1 MFWKVFWD
9 SLFWEESDK
18 KMVYPCLFVCDNDY
32 SFWLDVE
39 EEGNMSNWVTFNNNW
54 LVDVPF
60 SFAEQDIYMNF
71 SAHAFDYVN
80 SLLQDAKFS

>member
-1 MFWKVFWD
+1 MI
-9 SLFWEESDK
+9 
-18 KMVYPCLFVCDNDY
+18 YPCLFVYDNDY

-39 EEGNMSNWVTFNNNW
+39 EEGNNSNWVTFNNNW

-60 SFAEQDIYMNF
+60 SFSEKYIYMNV

-80 SLLQDAKFS
+80 SLLQGAKFY